1 MAKCVVVLADNG
13 EVYGWGSNEYG
24 QVNRN
29 TLAFIV
35 VASIVMVSVVMAS
48 RFMAYILMAR

>member
-29 TLAFIV
+29 TLDMSADICYGLY
-35 VASIVMVSVVMAS
+35 SCGIYSYGLCS
-48 RFMAYILMAR
+48 YGL